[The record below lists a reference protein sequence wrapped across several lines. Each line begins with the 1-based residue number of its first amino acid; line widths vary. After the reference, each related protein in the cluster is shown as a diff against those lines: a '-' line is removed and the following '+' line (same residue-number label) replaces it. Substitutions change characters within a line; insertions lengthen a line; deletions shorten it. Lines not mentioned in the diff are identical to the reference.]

1 VTHAIGFTCRT
12 QPSLQR
18 SVYVGS
24 DSSPTARH
32 GRTVPPGFINLRP
45 GASEYLVVAVDFDL
59 TSRGEAGFRDLATL
73 LPEPVT
79 IWLTAQPPASVADT
93 ASGTAYTAWWCDRL
107 AASGAE
113 IDAILGY
120 CAGSVFACA
129 LADEVARQQGRRP
142 ATVIF
147 NPGRPTR
154 DSVFRDIRTTL
165 TSLSSLSA
173 AERDDLIGVASALL
187 QEWPRDVPGIL
198 DRLLA
203 LYRDAARDAFERVG
217 IPPDVGADLIDVFAS
232 YTAYLR
238 AASTMAPHP
247 QWSSAT
253 AVISVEDDGQPG
265 FTAHRIP
272 TAIGR
277 RDLLRTPQ
285 VARLVLDAMQPEGRR

>member
-1 VTHAIGFTCRT
+1 M
-12 QPSLQR
+12 
-18 SVYVGS
+18 GS
-24 DSSPTARH
+24 DSSAAAHP
-32 GRTVPPGFINLRP
+32 GGIVPPGFLDLRSSA
-45 GASEYLVVAVDFDL
+45 GGFLVVAVDFDL
-59 TSRGEAGFRDLATL
+59 TSRGEAGFRDLAAL

-79 IWLTAQPPASVADT
+79 VWLTAQPPASVADT
-93 ASGTAYTAWWCDRL
+93 ASGEAYTAWWWERL

-120 CAGSVFACA
+120 CAGSVFASA

-142 ATVIF
+142 ATIVF

-165 TSLSSLSA
+165 TALSPLSA
-173 AERDDLIGVASALL
+173 AERDDLIGEASALL

-217 IPPDVGADLIDVFAS
+217 VAPDVGAELIDVFAS

-247 QWSSAT
+247 RWSSAT
-253 AVISVEDDGQPG
+253 AVISAEDDGEPG

-285 VARLVLDAMQPEGRR
+285 VARLVLNAMQPEGRR

>member
-1 VTHAIGFTCRT
+1 M
-12 QPSLQR
+12 
-18 SVYVGS
+18 GS
-24 DSSPTARH
+24 DSSEATRH
-32 GRTVPPGFINLRP
+32 GGIVPPGFVGLEP

-79 IWLTAQPPASVADT
+79 VWLTAQPPASIADT
-93 ASGTAYTAWWCDRL
+93 ASGAVYTAWWWDRL
-107 AASGAE
+107 AASGAR

-129 LADEVARQQGRRP
+129 LADEVARQHGRRP
-142 ATVIF
+142 ATIVF

-154 DSVFRDIRTTL
+154 GSVFRDMRTTL

-173 AERDDLIGVASALL
+173 AERDDLIGQASALL
-187 QEWPRDVPGIL
+187 QQWPRDVPGIL

-203 LYRDAARDAFERVG
+203 LYRDAAGDAFERVG
-217 IPPDVGADLIDVFAS
+217 IAPDVSAELIDVFAS

-253 AVISVEDDGQPG
+253 AVISVEDDGEPD

-272 TAIGR
+272 TEISR

-285 VARLVLDAMQPEGRR
+285 VARLVLNAMQPQGRR